1 MPSLI
6 HESALV
12 DSSAKI
18 DANVT
23 IGAYS
28 IIGPDVQVGK
38 NTWIGPHVVINGPCK
53 IGEGNKI
60 FQFNSIGEAP
70 QHAHY
75 GGEET
80 YLEIGDNNLFREFCT
95 INRGTVDGGGIT
107 KIGSDNLFM
116 AYVHVAHDCMIGNHT
131 IFANNASLAGHVIVE
146 DHVIFGGFTGIHQFC
161 RVGAHVMTGI
171 ATISFK
177 DIPPFLLVSGN
188 TAKPHG
194 LNSRGLKNRGFSDDT
209 LKALRSAYKLV
220 YKSGNTI
227 SQAID
232 QLDELAN
239 EYPDVR
245 LFSDF
250 IADSERGIIR

>member
-1 MPSLI
+1 MSSLI

-12 DSSAKI
+12 DVNSSIAS
-18 DANVT
+18 NVS

-28 IIGPDVQVGK
+28 IIGPDVEIGE

-53 IGEGNKI
+53 IGEDNKI

-75 GGEET
+75 GGEKT
-80 YLEIGDNNLFREFCT
+80 YLEIGDRNLFREFCT
-95 INRGTVDGGGIT
+95 INRGTVDGGSIT
-107 KIGSDNLFM
+107 RIGNDNLFM
-116 AYVHVAHDCMIGNHT
+116 AYVHVAHDCKVGNNT

-161 RVGAHVMTGI
+161 KVGAHVMTGI

-194 LNSRGLKNRGFSDDT
+194 LNSRGLKKRGFSEDA
-209 LKALRSAYKLV
+209 LKALRKAYKIV
-220 YKSGNTI
+220 YKSGNT
-227 SQAID
+227 SNQAID
-232 QLDELAN
+232 LLADLVKN
-239 EYPDVR
+239 YPDVK
-245 LFSDF
+245 LFAKF